1 LSVRVRPRLPPH
13 PTTEQWE
20 ERPIV
25 NRIRGLFSRFRRFVD
40 EAWSELKKVSWPTLQ
55 QTRSLTLLV
64 FAVSFAVGVF
74 ITVFDAI
81 FLNAVKFITPA

>member
-1 LSVRVRPRLPPH
+1 M
-13 PTTEQWE
+13 
-20 ERPIV
+20 